1 MKNTG
6 KKGKG
11 SKVMETKQIT
21 LRLPVKLHEQLKQE
35 AKRRGITLNELILV
49 LIQSDEY
56 IVVKHTQSLY

>member
-1 MKNTG
+1 
-6 KKGKG
+6 
-11 SKVMETKQIT
+11 MEIKQIT
-21 LRLPVKLHEQLKQE
+21 LRLPVNLHEQLKQE

>member
-1 MKNTG
+1 
-6 KKGKG
+6 
-11 SKVMETKQIT
+11 METKQIT

>member
-6 KKGKG
+6 RKG
-11 SKVMETKQIT
+11 SKVMEIKQIT